1 MGPHGEPQM
10 AQRLLSLRLSVPSG
24 DLMSYVRRMTTLSQA
39 STAGRHADA
48 LALARALKTEL
59 LADSLPDPE
68 LLGWARDYELRS
80 LYHLGRFA
88 EGLEILRAGEPHPF
102 LIATKNAAW
111 LESVGAEMS
120 ARCGLDDGV
129 VHHGVRALGLRLDDG
144 DTHGAGLAIQT
155 VRALLDM
162 VGRPDLAMSFT
173 DEVEALWSTHE
184 PGGRRAMDA
193 AVAVSQVAGE
203 DWYLADLP
211 DANHRRRDWLLREVA
226 LLGEVEQARAL
237 VDGGASPNARDPRAP
252 GLPTA
257 LIQAAY
263 AGHADLVA
271 FLLDVGASTALA
283 NVQGRTALHQAAD
296 QGHATVVRLLC
307 EAGADVAALDFCAH
321 TPLHVA
327 CWQDHLA
334 AVESLVAAGAPL
346 DRGDV
351 NGDAPLALSA
361 TERPTRVLRHLLTV
375 DPHLDRT
382 NHFGQS
388 ALHGAAI
395 AGIGEAVALLL
406 EAGADPDL
414 RDRNGMTPLQ
424 WARHEG
430 HPEVAALLAKAG

>member
-1 MGPHGEPQM
+1 
-10 AQRLLSLRLSVPSG
+10 
-24 DLMSYVRRMTTLSQA
+24 MSYVRRMTTLSQA
-39 STAGRHADA
+39 STAGRHGDA
-48 LALARALKTEL
+48 LALARALKSEL

-80 LYHLGRFA
+80 LYHLGHFA

-129 VHHGVRALGLRLDDG
+129 VYHGMRALSLRLDDG
-144 DTHGAGLAIQT
+144 DVHGASLVIQT

-162 VGRPDLAMSFT
+162 VGRPDLAMGFT
-173 DEVEALWSTHE
+173 EDVEALWSTHE

-193 AVAVSQVAGE
+193 AVAVSQVATE
-203 DWYLADLP
+203 AWYLADLP

-226 LLGEVEQARAL
+226 LVGDVEQARAL
-237 VDGGASPNARDPRAP
+237 VDGGANPNARDPRAP

-257 LIQAAY
+257 LFHASY
-263 AGHADLVA
+263 AGHAAMVEY
-271 FLLDVGASTALA
+271 LLEVGATPALT

-296 QGHATVVRLLC
+296 QGHVEVARALC
-307 EAGADVAALDFCAH
+307 AAGAEVGALDFCAH

-327 CWQDHLA
+327 CWQDHLEV
-334 AVESLVAAGAPL
+334 VEVLVAAGAPL

-361 TERPTRVLRHLLTV
+361 TERPTRVLAHLLSV
-375 DPHLDRT
+375 DGDVDRT

-395 AGIGEAVALLL
+395 AGIGEAVELLL

-430 HPEVAALLAKAG
+430 HPEVAALLTKAG